1 MKMSILKTLWKELS
15 DVLVDSDDNIET
27 AFKVPDYTFPKG
39 TDKFEIWHWFDDRC
53 PNNLHD
59 DLMFTE

>member
-1 MKMSILKTLWKELS
+1 MNLRELWNKFSEIEVNGNDEITESFLS
-15 DVLVDSDDNIET
+15 
-27 AFKVPDYTFPKG
+27 FPVG

-59 DLMFTE
+59 DLMYEKKV